1 MRSRDVS
8 FDDRFVKS
16 VLMTGSTFMHVV
28 VGRAMCRCVC
38 DVRCELF
45 APASQ
50 SHAARAHKRS
60 QNCTPRTVAKIC
72 VWSRDFYNK
81 TFSQSTSALE
91 QNDVI
96 LLSERSLP
104 VYFGMNGEAV
114 NSLSRRLKA
123 GW

>member
-1 MRSRDVS
+1 MLLWDERC
-8 FDDRFVKS
+8 
-16 VLMTGSTFMHVV
+16 
-28 VGRAMCRCVC
+28 VGVCAMCGLSFLLRRVKAT
-38 DVRCELF
+38 RRG
-45 APASQ
+45 
-50 SHAARAHKRS
+50 HTNAHKIVLLELWR
-60 QNCTPRTVAKIC
+60 RFAFGVG
-72 VWSRDFYNK
+72 
-81 TFSQSTSALE
+81 TFIIKHFHSTSALE